1 MKSILSFC
9 FILISFV
16 SFGQSDDLFR
26 DPERAKEFF
35 DGRKY
40 EVPGYGTLTLTL
52 NKAQTNREADKR
64 KEMKADDEEVELVFD
79 VTVKRLNA
87 KKKDKG
93 DYKVNILIYL
103 TEKDDPDTDPNRGM
117 YVDFSL
123 MRQII
128 FPIKGFPSLYTIFAD
143 GDLYFWKLT
152 YKKYSLAD
160 FKRIKL
166 QTVDSS
172 SAQDIEK
179 VYTKCEYVR
188 CPPSTK

>member
-9 FILISFV
+9 FILISFI

-103 TEKDDPDTDPNRGM
+103 TENDDPDVDPNRGM
-117 YVDFSL
+117 HIDFSL

-128 FPIKGFPSLYTIFAD
+128 YPIKGFPSQYTIFAD
-143 GDLYFWKLT
+143 GDLYYWKAT
-152 YKKYSLAD
+152 YKKYTLND
-160 FKRIKL
+160 YKKIKL
-166 QTVDSS
+166 QAVDTNNMYNV
-172 SAQDIEK
+172 EK
-179 VYTKCEYVR
+179 VYSKHEYVR

>member
-1 MKSILSFC
+1 MDIQLINNKMEIRYYKSIL
-9 FILISFV
+9 
-16 SFGQSDDLFR
+16 Q
-26 DPERAKEFF
+26 
-35 DGRKY
+35 
-40 EVPGYGTLTLTL
+40 TLDKMEIKKPWINTHIKKLYDNLPQETKL
-52 NKAQTNREADKR
+52 SETNTE
-64 KEMKADDEEVELVFD
+64 
-79 VTVKRLNA
+79 
-87 KKKDKG
+87 KKDL
-93 DYKVNILIYL
+93 NSSS
-103 TEKDDPDTDPNRGM
+103 ETDNHK
-117 YVDFSL
+117 
-123 MRQII
+123 Q
-128 FPIKGFPSLYTIFAD
+128 IFAD